1 MINNYKKKYLKYKMK
16 YLELKNNQNILQGGQ
31 HIFDNGII
39 KHKIDKA
46 LNEFRWQIDTI
57 LIDCIRD
64 IKTQEK
70 TNKIIEYIFEND
82 YIRLENLSVQV
93 NWALTYAVKL
103 GLPYVTNKL
112 LELGADPNFIDQYGM
127 SLIEYAIDEKYGKT
141 LSYLLNKTSIQN
153 DDLIQNKYN
162 KFVEEKIYNDQE
174 DEIDQSIFANEVN
187 MKIYNGIKKKILDKK
202 IINLDFD
209 SIDINIE

>member
-16 YLELKNNQNILQGGQ
+16 YLMLKNNQNIFIGGE
-31 HIFDNGII
+31 HIFDNGKI

-46 LNEFRWQIDTI
+46 LHEFKWNVDII

-70 TNKIIEYIFEND
+70 TNKIIEYIFDND
-82 YIRLENLSVQV
+82 YIGLNDSKQV

-103 GLPYVTNKL
+103 GLPYVVNKL
-112 LELGADPNFIDQYGM
+112 LQFGADPNFTDQYGM

-141 LSYLLNKTSIQN
+141 LSYLLHKGSIQ
-153 DDLIQNKYN
+153 DDILQHKYN
-162 KFVEEKIYNDQE
+162 KLMKEKIFNDQE
-174 DEIDQSIFANEVN
+174 DLVDQSIFANEIN
-187 MKIYNGIKKKILDKK
+187 MNIYNGIKNKFNKK
-202 IINLDFD
+202 IINFD
-209 SIDINIE
+209 